1 MVEAGVKN
9 QSRGQIIAATIAII
23 VSLGGIILLAT
34 GHSIE
39 GLVALLPN
47 LVGLVGLFIY
57 NSAKNLRGG

>member
-9 QSRGQIIAATIAII
+9 QSRGQIVAATLAII

-34 GHSIE
+34 GHNIA

-47 LVGLVGLFIY
+47 LVGLVGLFLY
-57 NSAKNLRGG
+57 NSAKNFSGG